1 MPEGN
6 LRNDYSA
13 LYETVERIRKER
25 FSDLD
30 PELIREIMKLHAD
43 PDGDMSGAARAV
55 DEAIAKRVTEAE

>member
-30 PELIREIMKLHAD
+30 PELIREIMKLHAVLAQLSCRK
-43 PDGDMSGAARAV
+43 MRSVSR
-55 DEAIAKRVTEAE
+55 